1 LEIRELEDSC
11 PKEPRSAACRPSSG
25 SRKAV
30 LPSVPR
36 QAVEDAAEAL
46 AKQSVAENTTR
57 SYKSDWESWEA
68 FCGAHGFSP
77 LPADPEQVRMYLTQ
91 LTQFAG
97 RKGRMLKP
105 RTAQRHLA
113 AIAAA
118 HRAEDIGFDTR
129 HPVLCRTIAG
139 IRRAFG
145 GRQEGAPALRYDAS
159 PPSARRSDWMC
170 VPVRNKA
177 IILLG
182 FAGGFRRS
190 ELVAL
195 NVEDLDFEK
204 HKDGLAVVLKRSKT
218 DQDGKGRTVAIAAE
232 RWIAEGRH
240 TVMMTRFNYNP
251 IRPIEVRLW
260 VSLLSYKVRTV
271 WPQWLPCTS
280 VTVREVIC
288 EGSEPGNKPHQGS
301 S

>member
-1 LEIRELEDSC
+1 MSEGTTQCGLPTVIGV
-11 PKEPRSAACRPSSG
+11 K
-25 SRKAV
+25 KAV

-36 QAVEDAAEAL
+36 HAVEDAAEAL

-57 SYKSDWESWEA
+57 SYKSDWESWEE

-77 LPADPEQVRMYLTQ
+77 LPADLEQVRLYLTQ

-105 RTAQRHLA
+105 RTVQRHLA

-118 HRAEDIGFDTR
+118 HRAQNIGFDTR
-129 HPVLCRTIAG
+129 HPVLRRTMDG
-139 IRRAFG
+139 IRRTFG
-145 GRQEGAPALRYDAS
+145 GRQEGAPALRYDDVATICKTFGLDV
-159 PPSARRSDWMC
+159 RS
-170 VPVRNKA
+170 VRSKA

-195 NVEDLDFEK
+195 NVEDLDFDK
-204 HKDGLAVVLKRSKT
+204 HRDGLAVALKRSKT
-218 DQDGKGRTVAIAAE
+218 DQDGKGRTVAIVAE

-251 IRPIEVRLW
+251 IRPNEVRLW